1 MRIVIDPKKP
11 LHVRAKY
18 NGGQIFDQVL
28 QPGHHDIEFEHPK
41 TCGLAE
47 VFFVDA
53 AGVETPAGSA
63 NYGAC
68 TCADASQCEKSED

>member
-1 MRIVIDPKKP
+1 MRIVIDPKTP
-11 LHVRAKY
+11 LRVRAKY

-47 VFFVDA
+47 VFFVGDD
-53 AGVETPAGSA
+53 GVETPAGSA
-63 NYGAC
+63 NYGDC
-68 TCADASQCEKSED
+68 TCADPTKCESED